1 MPCTNTPLRSI
12 TSFEP
17 FESLSVI
24 RQTKGIPMLFGFR
37 IGDGAL
43 DNAGMPIQNTENKVK
58 ILQIARYAFDTFR
71 AKHNT
76 RLNQYCLPTSLTNI
90 NDNFKKFYYDN
101 RLKNGGCYGLG
112 EGYTGWLMDNE
123 RQYELIRDNTS
134 LSPAQKKVQFKNMI
148 HTSMARQVDL
158 YKLDEQYI
166 HYFLSN
172 EDIQHHDENKFPTK
186 FIEQIKLF
194 SGIASPTLE
203 QVLVA
208 QKDYIAEC
216 FKAAYNAFTPSIAG
230 RKFLYIGGFNM
241 EQRATTL
248 KEYLDL
254 AKHINDKYPNV
265 VHGLMIQG
273 HIGIDNFTPEKIEEK
288 LRKIEKLVNIARNS
302 GYDVSIYEFD
312 HKIFDEHFYR
322 NLAQKVNEIDDDNHI
337 IVRPGEHRLPIP
349 ADYIRQA
356 DIYRKCLNIFLNQ
369 GVCQFQ
375 VWDSSDSGSWLN
387 KKHYTEIDVGTGWRD
402 IRVGDNVGKNSKTKY
417 IIQRADQA
425 LFYDDLTPK
434 PCYREIVSL
443 LKNYNVSHY
452 NSKKSIFYPY
462 NPLNLR
468 YSDLASLSIGE

>member
-37 IGDGAL
+37 IGDGAI
-43 DNAGMPIQNTENKVK
+43 DEAGMPIQNTENKVK

-112 EGYTGWLMDNE
+112 EGYTGWYNKI
-123 RQYELIRDNTS
+123 QYELIRDNTS
-134 LSPAQKKVQFKNMI
+134 LSRAQKRDQFINMI
-148 HTSMARQVDL
+148 HTNMAKQVGD
-158 YKLDEQYI
+158 YSLDEQYLHFI
-166 HYFLSN
+166 ISN

-194 SGIASPTLE
+194 SGIASPTLA
-203 QVLVA
+203 QVLAA

-216 FKAAYNAFTPSIAG
+216 FKAAYEAFTPIAG
-230 RKFLYIGGFNM
+230 RKFLYIGGYNM

-254 AKHINDKYPNV
+254 VKHINMKYPNV

-273 HIGIDNFTPEKIEEK
+273 HIGIEKFTPEKIEEK

-312 HKIFDEHFYR
+312 HKIFDEDFYR
-322 NLAQKVNEIDDDNHI
+322 NFAQKVNEIDDDNHI
-337 IVRPGEHRLPIP
+337 IVRPGDHRLPILD
-349 ADYIRQA
+349 DYNRQA
-356 DIYRKCLNIFLNQ
+356 YIYRKCLNIFLNQ

-375 VWDSSDSGSWLN
+375 VWDSSDSGSWQN
-387 KKHYTEIDVGTGWRD
+387 KKHYTKIDVGTGWRD
-402 IRVGDNVGKNSKTKY
+402 IRKDDNVGRNSKTQY

-434 PCYREIVSL
+434 PCYNEIVSL
-443 LKNYNVSHY
+443 LKNYDVSHY
-452 NSKKSIFYPY
+452 NSKKSIFSPY
-462 NPLNLR
+462 TPLNLD
-468 YSDLASLSIGE
+468 YSDLKDLGD